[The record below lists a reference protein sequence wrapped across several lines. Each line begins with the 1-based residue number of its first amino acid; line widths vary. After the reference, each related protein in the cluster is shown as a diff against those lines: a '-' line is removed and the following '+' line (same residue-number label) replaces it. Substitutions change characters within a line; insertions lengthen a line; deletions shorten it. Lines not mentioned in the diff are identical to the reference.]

1 MRWSLDRLTRCFVE
15 LYVKNFLCANQ
26 YILNFLHGL
35 YISYVTQ
42 HIIISNAL
50 QPSASF
56 FLSVGVIFHL
66 WLDETLDRS
75 NSRADFRSIIIYIYI
90 NTQHMVQSTG

>member
-56 FLSVGVIFHL
+56 FSLCWRNFPSLIGRNARQIQQSRGLS
-66 WLDETLDRS
+66 
-75 NSRADFRSIIIYIYI
+75 
-90 NTQHMVQSTG
+90 